1 MKAWLRDVRLAARN
15 LTRHRQRTFV
25 AILMVASGVVAFIL
39 AGGFIAWILSAS
51 REATIH
57 SQLGHIQIVRPG
69 FFDRGLADPY
79 SFLLDQGNDELRKI
93 HSMPGV
99 TSVTPRLVVNGLI
112 SHGDTTVAFSGEGVD
127 PEGER
132 LISTELYMLEGENLT
147 DRARARVSLGEGLAR
162 NLGVA
167 TGDAIVL
174 FVATARGTP
183 NAVEAVVSGVFM
195 TAAKDYDDYAVRLP
209 IELARKLMRVQ
220 GATSWVVLLDET
232 ENTGSSVDELRAR
245 MAPERYQV
253 VPWRDLADF
262 YNKTEALFSKQ
273 VNVVKAIIASIIVLT
288 IMNTLMM
295 TVLERTLEIGTSL
308 AIGVPGRSIIRLFV
322 IEGLLIGITGGAVG
336 VLAGSMLG
344 MVVSKVGIPMPPPP
358 GMTHGYVGGI
368 VVSWSLILDALI
380 LAVITTL
387 AASLFPAWR
396 AGRMSIV
403 DALRYGQ

>member
-1 MKAWLRDVRLAARN
+1 MLGANN
-15 LTRHRQRTFV
+15 LTRNPSRSFV
-25 AILMVASGVVAFIL
+25 AVVAIVGGVAAFLL
-39 AGGFIAWILSAS
+39 AGGFIEWILKAT

-79 SFLLDQGNDELRKI
+79 SFLLEQGSDELVTIR
-93 HSMPGV
+93 SMPNV
-99 TSVTPRLVVNGLI
+99 VSVTPRLVLSGLI
-112 SHGDTTVAFSGEGVD
+112 SRGETTLAFSGEGVD
-127 PEGER
+127 PDGER
-132 LISTELYMLEGENLT
+132 LISTELHMLDGVGLT
-147 DRARARVSLGEGLAR
+147 DGDKARVLVGEGLAR

-174 FVATARGTP
+174 LVSTARGTP

-220 GATSWVVLLDET
+220 GATSWVVLLDQT
-232 ENTGSSVDELRAR
+232 EKTGSLVDELRAR

-273 VNVVKAIIASIIVLT
+273 VNVVKAIIALIIVLT
-288 IMNTLMM
+288 IMNTLTM
-295 TVLERTLEIGTSL
+295 TVLERTAEIGTSL
-308 AIGVPGRSIIRLFV
+308 AIGVPGRSIVRLFV
-322 IEGLLIGITGGAVG
+322 IEGLLIGIIGGVAGILTGSV
-336 VLAGSMLG
+336 LG
-344 MVVSKVGIPMPPPP
+344 MVISKIGIPMPPPP